1 MLFSI
6 KKEEWLGNI
15 RNDLFA
21 GLVSSIALLPEVVGF
36 AIIAGVN
43 PMTALFAS
51 ATTILVISF
60 TGGRPAMVSAAAGS
74 MALVMASLIKS
85 HGLEYMIAATILT
98 GLLQLILGYLGIQ
111 KLMKFIPKLLCLAS

>member
-43 PMTALFAS
+43 PMTALFA
-51 ATTILVISF
+51 
-60 TGGRPAMVSAAAGS
+60 
-74 MALVMASLIKS
+74 
-85 HGLEYMIAATILT
+85 
-98 GLLQLILGYLGIQ
+98 
-111 KLMKFIPKLLCLAS
+111 